1 MKNKTSNAILLEEM
15 GLRPEP
21 PDERLVFG
29 TVIDVA
35 LLLSCALWL
44 WLAFA
49 GSASV
54 LAWLD
59 DHLAGRFGA
68 GLVSVATLCAFI
80 GSRRR
85 RALP

>member
-1 MKNKTSNAILLEEM
+1 MKKKTANAILLEEM

-21 PDERLVFG
+21 ADERLVLG
-29 TVIDVA
+29 IVIDVA

-49 GSASV
+49 GSPSF
-54 LAWLD
+54 LDWLH
-59 DHLAGRFGA
+59 DHLAGRLGA
-68 GLVSVATLCAFI
+68 GLISVATLCAFI

>member
-15 GLRPEP
+15 GLRLEP
-21 PDERLVFG
+21 ADERFALG
-29 TVIDVA
+29 TVVDVA
-35 LLLSCALWL
+35 LLLSGAAWL

-54 LAWLD
+54 LTWLND
-59 DHLAGRFGA
+59 YRAGRLGA
-68 GLVSVATLCAFI
+68 GLIGIATLCALI
-80 GSRRR
+80 VSRRR